1 MTYVNLLGVNSK
13 HKGTRS
19 VFVHVWSIDASL
31 LKKATEVGQNI
42 PKLKDAKTVQQCW
55 CKLTSGWAHL
65 KLIAHETTDSLRF
78 LGRGEWWWWVTYD
91 LWSLYDCEKLDI
103 LVHNALDLFWGRA
116 SWPPTTEVTL
126 WPFTSLAMSCEKK
139 KNKASVLV
147 LSRMQDLF
155 GRVDSYMDKA
165 PSCCSFMCWRCLEKK
180 AKHKFTNA
188 HITH

>member
-55 CKLTSGWAHL
+55 CKLTSGWEHL

-78 LGRGEWWWWVTYD
+78 LGRGEGWWWWVTYD

-103 LVHNALDLFWGRA
+103 LVHNALELFWGRA
-116 SWPPTTEVTL
+116 SWPSTTEVTL
-126 WPFTSLAMSCEKK
+126 WPHLCCHVMREKK
-139 KNKASVLV
+139 IKP
-147 LSRMQDLF
+147 LF
-155 GRVDSYMDKA
+155 LYFLTCRICSDGLIRIWTKHLAAA
-165 PSCCSFMCWRCLEKK
+165 PSCAEGV
-180 AKHKFTNA
+180 
-188 HITH
+188 